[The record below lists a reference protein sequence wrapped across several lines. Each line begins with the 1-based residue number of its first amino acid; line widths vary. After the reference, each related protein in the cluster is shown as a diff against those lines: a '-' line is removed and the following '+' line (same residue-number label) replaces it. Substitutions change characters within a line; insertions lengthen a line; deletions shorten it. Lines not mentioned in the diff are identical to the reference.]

1 MAQLGDQALPRP
13 ETTVQI
19 RVAIQE
25 AEDVEDLEEDDEGTL
40 AQAAGDPARYLS
52 PGWGSASEEEP
63 SRGHSSATTS
73 GGENEREELEPEWKP
88 PDEALIRKLVDQ
100 IEFYFSDENLE
111 KDAFLLK
118 HVRRNKLGYVSVKL
132 LTSFKKSGILAL
144 KWYYPHLG
152 LIFPLQLN
160 LYGSILTDISGG
172 MTQVI
177 GVLEV
182 KHLTRDW
189 RTTAHALKYSV
200 TLELNEDHRKV
211 RRTTPVPLFPNENLP
226 SKMLLVY
233 DLHLSPKLWATAT
246 PLATSQTTP
255 QKNGRVQEKVMEHL
269 LKLFGTFGVISSVR
283 ILKPGRELPPDIR
296 RISSRYSQVG
306 TQECA
311 IVEFEEIDAAIKAH
325 EFMVTESQ
333 GRDNMKAVL
342 IGMKPPKKKPLK
354 DKNHDDE
361 PTASTHLSRS
371 LNKRVE
377 ELQYM
382 GDESSAN
389 SSSDPESNPTSP
401 MAGRRHM
408 ATNKLSPSGHQN
420 IFLSPN
426 ASPCSSPWSSPLAQR
441 KGVSR
446 KSPLAEDGR
455 LNFSTSPEIFR
466 KCMDYSSDSSI
477 TPSGSPWVRRRRQA
491 EMGTQ
496 EKSPGASPL
505 LSRKMQTADGLPVGV
520 LRLPRGPDNTRGFHG
535 GHERSRACT

>member
-1 MAQLGDQALPRP
+1 MRTIGTIP
-13 ETTVQI
+13 
-19 RVAIQE
+19 
-25 AEDVEDLEEDDEGTL
+25 DVLC
-40 AQAAGDPARYLS
+40 
-52 PGWGSASEEEP
+52 
-63 SRGHSSATTS
+63 
-73 GGENEREELEPEWKP
+73 
-88 PDEALIRKLVDQ
+88 
-100 IEFYFSDENLE
+100 
-111 KDAFLLK
+111 LL
-118 HVRRNKLGYVSVKL
+118 
-132 LTSFKKSGILAL
+132 
-144 KWYYPHLG
+144 
-152 LIFPLQLN
+152 Q
-160 LYGSILTDISGG
+160 
-172 MTQVI
+172 
-177 GVLEV
+177 V

-233 DLHLSPKLWATAT
+233 DLHLSPKLWALAT
-246 PLATSQTTP
+246 PP
-255 QKNGRVQEKVMEHL
+255 KNGRVQEKVMEHL

-311 IVEFEEIDAAIKAH
+311 IVEFEEVEAAIKAH
-325 EFMVTESQ
+325 EFMSTESQ
-333 GRDNMKAVL
+333 GRENMKAVL

-354 DKNHDDE
+354 DKNQDEE
-361 PTASTHLSRS
+361 PTASIHLNKS

-401 MAGRRHM
+401 MAGRRHVI
-408 ATNKLSPSGHQN
+408 TNKLSPSGHQN
-420 IFLSPN
+420 LFLSPN

-446 KSPLAEDGR
+446 KSPLAEEGR
-455 LNFSTSPEIFR
+455 LNCSTSPEIVR

-477 TPSGSPWVRRRRQA
+477 TPSGSPWVRRRRLA

-496 EKSPGASPL
+496 EKSPGVSPL
-505 LSRKMQTADGLPVGV
+505 LPRKMQSADGLPVGV

-535 GHERSRACT
+535 GHERGRACI

>member
-1 MAQLGDQALPRP
+1 MPTGPRAMAQPGEEALPGP
-13 ETTVQI
+13 ETAVQI

-25 AEDVEDLEEDDEGTL
+25 AEDAEELEDEEEG
-40 AQAAGDPARYLS
+40 AEARGAGGPARNLS

-63 SRGHSSATTS
+63 SRGHSGATTS
-73 GGENEREELEPEWKP
+73 GGENEHEDLEQEWKP
-88 PDEALIRKLVDQ
+88 PDEELIRKLVDQ

-132 LTSFKKSGILAL
+132 LTSFKK
-144 KWYYPHLG
+144 
-152 LIFPLQLN
+152 
-160 LYGSILTDISGG
+160 
-172 MTQVI
+172 
-177 GVLEV
+177 V

-233 DLHLSPKLWATAT
+233 DLYLSPKLWAMGA
-246 PLATSQTTP
+246 P

-311 IVEFEEIDAAIKAH
+311 IVEFEEVEAAIKAH
-325 EFMVTESQ
+325 EFMIMESQ
-333 GRDNMKAVL
+333 GKENMKAVL
-342 IGMKPPKKKPLK
+342 IGMKPPKKKPPK
-354 DKNHDDE
+354 DKNHDEE
-361 PTASTHLSRS
+361 PTVSIHLNKS

-401 MAGRRHM
+401 MAGRRHVV
-408 ATNKLSPSGHQN
+408 TNKLSPSGHQN
-420 IFLSPN
+420 LFLSPN

-441 KGVSR
+441 RGVSR
-446 KSPLAEDGR
+446 KSPLAEEGR
-455 LNFSTSPEIFR
+455 LNCSTSPEILL
-466 KCMDYSSDSSI
+466 KCMDYSSDSSV

-491 EMGTQ
+491 EMETQ
-496 EKSPGASPL
+496 EKSPRASPL

-535 GHERSRACT
+535 THERSRAHV

>member
-1 MAQLGDQALPRP
+1 MAHAGEEALPGP

-25 AEDVEDLEEDDEGTL
+25 AEDVEELEDEDEGPETR
-40 AQAAGDPARYLS
+40 AAGDPARYLS

-63 SRGHSSATTS
+63 SRGHGGATTS
-73 GGENEREELEPEWKP
+73 GGENEREDLEQEWKP
-88 PDEALIRKLVDQ
+88 PDEELIKKLVDQ

-132 LTSFKKSGILAL
+132 LTSFKK
-144 KWYYPHLG
+144 
-152 LIFPLQLN
+152 
-160 LYGSILTDISGG
+160 
-172 MTQVI
+172 
-177 GVLEV
+177 V

-200 TLELNEDHRKV
+200 TLELNEDHRK
-211 RRTTPVPLFPNENLP
+211 
-226 SKMLLVY
+226 
-233 DLHLSPKLWATAT
+233 LWA
-246 PLATSQTTP
+246 LATP

-296 RISSRYSQVG
+296 RISSRYSQLG
-306 TQECA
+306 AQECA
-311 IVEFEEIDAAIKAH
+311 IVEFEEVEAAIKAH
-325 EFMVTESQ
+325 EFMVTEYQ
-333 GRDNMKAVL
+333 GKENMKAVL
-342 IGMKPPKKKPLK
+342 IGMKPPKKKPPK
-354 DKNHDDE
+354 DKNHDEE
-361 PTASTHLSRS
+361 PTASIHPSKS

-377 ELQYM
+377 ALQYV

-401 MAGRRHM
+401 MAGRRHVV
-408 ATNKLSPSGHQN
+408 TNKLSPSGHQN
-420 IFLSPN
+420 LFLSPN

-446 KSPLAEDGR
+446 KSPLAEEGR
-455 LNFSTSPEIFR
+455 LNSSTSPEIFR
-466 KCMDYSSDSSI
+466 KCTDYSSDSSV

-491 EMGTQ
+491 EMESQ

-520 LRLPRGPDNTRGFHG
+520 VRLPRGPDNTRGFHG
-535 GHERSRACT
+535 GHERSRACV

>member
-1 MAQLGDQALPRP
+1 MAQAGEEALPGP
-13 ETTVQI
+13 ETAVQI

-25 AEDVEDLEEDDEGTL
+25 AEDVEEQEDDEEG
-40 AQAAGDPARYLS
+40 AEARGAGDPARYLS

-63 SRGHSSATTS
+63 SRGHSGATTS
-73 GGENEREELEPEWKP
+73 GGENEREDSEQEWKP
-88 PDEALIRKLVDQ
+88 PDQELIRKLVDQ

-132 LTSFKKSGILAL
+132 LTSFKK
-144 KWYYPHLG
+144 
-152 LIFPLQLN
+152 
-160 LYGSILTDISGG
+160 
-172 MTQVI
+172 
-177 GVLEV
+177 V

-200 TLELNEDHRKV
+200 SLELNEDQRKV

-233 DLHLSPKLWATAT
+233 DLHLSPKPWAPAT
-246 PLATSQTTP
+246 PP
-255 QKNGRVQEKVMEHL
+255 KNGRVQEKVMEHL

-311 IVEFEEIDAAIKAH
+311 IVEFEEVDAAIKAH
-325 EFMVTESQ
+325 EFMSTESQ
-333 GRDNMKAVL
+333 GRENMKAVL

-354 DKNHDDE
+354 DKNQDE
-361 PTASTHLSRS
+361 EPAVSSHPNRS

-401 MAGRRHM
+401 MAGRRHTV
-408 ATNKLSPSGHQN
+408 TNKLSPSGHQN
-420 IFLSPN
+420 LFLSPN

-446 KSPLAEDGR
+446 KSPLAEEGR
-455 LNFSTSPEIFR
+455 LNCGTSPEIFR

-477 TPSGSPWVRRRRQA
+477 TPSGSPWVRRRRLA
-491 EMGTQ
+491 EMATP
-496 EKSPGASPL
+496 ERSPGVSPL

-535 GHERSRACT
+535 GHERGRAYV

>member
-1 MAQLGDQALPRP
+1 MAQLGDQALPGP

-25 AEDVEDLEEDDEGTL
+25 AEDVEDLEEDDVGTS

-63 SRGHSSATTS
+63 SRGHSATTS
-73 GGENEREELEPEWKP
+73 GGENEHEELEPEWKP
-88 PDEALIRKLVDQ
+88 PDEELIRKLVDQ

-132 LTSFKKSGILAL
+132 LTSFKK
-144 KWYYPHLG
+144 
-152 LIFPLQLN
+152 
-160 LYGSILTDISGG
+160 
-172 MTQVI
+172 
-177 GVLEV
+177 V

-233 DLHLSPKLWATAT
+233 DLHLSPKLWAPA
-246 PLATSQTTP
+246 TP

-311 IVEFEEIDAAIKAH
+311 IVEFEEVDAAIKAH

-361 PTASTHLSRS
+361 PTTSTHLSRS

-401 MAGRRHM
+401 MAGRRHV
-408 ATNKLSPSGHQN
+408 ASNKLSPSGHQN

-446 KSPLAEDGR
+446 KSPLAEEGR
-455 LNFSTSPEIFR
+455 LSFSTSPEIFR
-466 KCMDYSSDSSI
+466 KCTDYSSDSSV

-491 EMGTQ
+491 ETQ

>member
-1 MAQLGDQALPRP
+1 MRYHS
-13 ETTVQI
+13 
-19 RVAIQE
+19 
-25 AEDVEDLEEDDEGTL
+25 DLL
-40 AQAAGDPARYLS
+40 CVPQ
-52 PGWGSASEEEP
+52 
-63 SRGHSSATTS
+63 
-73 GGENEREELEPEWKP
+73 
-88 PDEALIRKLVDQ
+88 
-100 IEFYFSDENLE
+100 
-111 KDAFLLK
+111 
-118 HVRRNKLGYVSVKL
+118 
-132 LTSFKKSGILAL
+132 
-144 KWYYPHLG
+144 
-152 LIFPLQLN
+152 
-160 LYGSILTDISGG
+160 
-172 MTQVI
+172 
-177 GVLEV
+177 V

-233 DLHLSPKLWATAT
+233 DLHLSPKLWA
-246 PLATSQTTP
+246 LATP

-311 IVEFEEIDAAIKAH
+311 IVEFEEVDAAIKAH

-333 GRDNMKAVL
+333 GKENMKAVL

-361 PTASTHLSRS
+361 ATAGTHLSRS

-401 MAGRRHM
+401 MAGRRH
-408 ATNKLSPSGHQN
+408 AASNKLSPSSHQN

-446 KSPLAEDGR
+446 KSPLAEEGR

-505 LSRKMQTADGLPVGV
+505 LSRRMQTADGLPVGV

-535 GHERSRACT
+535 GHERGRACV

>member
-1 MAQLGDQALPRP
+1 MAQPGEEALPGP
-13 ETTVQI
+13 ETAVQI

-25 AEDVEDLEEDDEGTL
+25 AEDVQQPEDQEEGAEARG
-40 AQAAGDPARYLS
+40 AGDPARYLS

-63 SRGHSSATTS
+63 SRGPS
-73 GGENEREELEPEWKP
+73 GLTASENEHEDAEQEDAEQDWKP
-88 PDEALIRKLVDQ
+88 PDEELIRKLVDQ

-111 KDAFLLK
+111 RDAFLLK

-132 LTSFKKSGILAL
+132 LTSFKK
-144 KWYYPHLG
+144 
-152 LIFPLQLN
+152 
-160 LYGSILTDISGG
+160 
-172 MTQVI
+172 
-177 GVLEV
+177 V

-189 RTTAHALKYSV
+189 RTTAHALKYSGI
-200 TLELNEDHRKV
+200 LELNEDHRKV

-233 DLHLSPKLWATAT
+233 DLYLSPKLWA
-246 PLATSQTTP
+246 LAAP

-311 IVEFEEIDAAIKAH
+311 IVEFEEVEAAIRAH
-325 EFMVTESQ
+325 EFMITESQ
-333 GRDNMKAVL
+333 GRESMKAVL
-342 IGMKPPKKKPLK
+342 IGMKPPKKKPPK
-354 DKNHDDE
+354 DKNQDEE
-361 PTASTHLSRS
+361 PTASIHPSKS

-401 MAGRRHM
+401 MAGRRH
-408 ATNKLSPSGHQN
+408 AVTHKLSPSGHQN
-420 IFLSPN
+420 LFLSPN

-441 KGVSR
+441 RGVSR
-446 KSPLAEDGR
+446 KSPLAEEGR
-455 LNFSTSPEIFR
+455 LNSGTSPEILR
-466 KCMDYSSDSSI
+466 KCTDYSSDSSAT
-477 TPSGSPWVRRRRQA
+477 TPSGSPWVRRRRRA
-491 EMGTQ
+491 EMGPQ

-505 LSRKMQTADGLPVGV
+505 LSRKVQAADGFPVRV
-520 LRLPRGPDNTRGFHG
+520 LRLPRGPDNTRGFHSR
-535 GHERSRACT
+535 HERGRACV

>member
-1 MAQLGDQALPRP
+1 MAGPGGEALPGP
-13 ETTVQI
+13 VQI

-25 AEDVEDLEEDDEGTL
+25 ADDDVEEPEDDEEMRGS
-40 AQAAGDPARYLS
+40 GDAARYLS

-63 SRGHSSATTS
+63 SRGHSATS
-73 GGENEREELEPEWKP
+73 GGENELEELDPEWKP
-88 PDEALIRKLVDQ
+88 PDEELIKKLVDQ

-132 LTSFKKSGILAL
+132 LTSFKK
-144 KWYYPHLG
+144 
-152 LIFPLQLN
+152 
-160 LYGSILTDISGG
+160 
-172 MTQVI
+172 
-177 GVLEV
+177 V

-233 DLHLSPKLWATAT
+233 DLHQSSKLWA
-246 PLATSQTTP
+246 LASP

-283 ILKPGRELPPDIR
+283 ILKPGRELPPDVR

-311 IVEFEEIDAAIKAH
+311 ILEFEEVDAAIKAH
-325 EFMVTESQ
+325 EFMVAESQ
-333 GRDNMKAVL
+333 GKDNMKAVL

-354 DKNHDDE
+354 DKSHDE
-361 PTASTHLSRS
+361 ESTGTVHLSKS

-401 MAGRRHM
+401 MAGRRHVV
-408 ATNKLSPSGHQN
+408 TNKLSPSGHQSL
-420 IFLSPN
+420 FLSPN

-446 KSPLAEDGR
+446 KSPLAEEGR
-455 LNFSTSPEIFR
+455 LNNGTSPEIFR
-466 KCMDYSSDSSI
+466 KCMDYSSDSSV

-505 LSRKMQTADGLPVGV
+505 LCRKMQTADGLPVGV

-535 GHERSRACT
+535 GHERSRACV

>member
-1 MAQLGDQALPRP
+1 MAQHRQEAMPGP
-13 ETTVQI
+13 EAAVQI

-25 AEDVEDLEEDDEGTL
+25 ADDVQELEDEQEG
-40 AQAAGDPARYLS
+40 AEARGAGDTARYLS

-63 SRGHSSATTS
+63 SRGHSGATS
-73 GGENEREELEPEWKP
+73 GGENEREDLEQEWKP
-88 PDEALIRKLVDQ
+88 PDEELIKKLVDQ

-132 LTSFKKSGILAL
+132 LTSFKK
-144 KWYYPHLG
+144 
-152 LIFPLQLN
+152 
-160 LYGSILTDISGG
+160 
-172 MTQVI
+172 
-177 GVLEV
+177 V

-200 TLELNEDHRKV
+200 ILELNEDHRK
-211 RRTTPVPLFPNENLP
+211 
-226 SKMLLVY
+226 
-233 DLHLSPKLWATAT
+233 LWA
-246 PLATSQTTP
+246 LATP

-311 IVEFEEIDAAIKAH
+311 IVEFEEVEAAIKAH
-325 EFMVTESQ
+325 EFMIMESQ
-333 GRDNMKAVL
+333 GRENMKAIL
-342 IGMKPPKKKPLK
+342 IGMKPPKKKPPK
-354 DKNHDDE
+354 DKNQDE
-361 PTASTHLSRS
+361 EPASSIHLNKSP
-371 LNKRVE
+371 NKRVE

-401 MAGRRHM
+401 LAGRRHVV
-408 ATNKLSPSGHQN
+408 TNKLSPSGHQSL
-420 IFLSPN
+420 FLSPN

-446 KSPLAEDGR
+446 KSPLAEEGK
-455 LNFSTSPEIFR
+455 LNCSTSPEIFR
-466 KCMDYSSDSSI
+466 KCTDYSSDSSV
-477 TPSGSPWVRRRRQA
+477 TPSGSPWIRRRRQA

-535 GHERSRACT
+535 GHERIRAYV

>member
-1 MAQLGDQALPRP
+1 MAQPCEEALPTP
-13 ETTVQI
+13 ETAVQI

-25 AEDVEDLEEDDEGTL
+25 AEDVEELEDEEEG
-40 AQAAGDPARYLS
+40 AEARSAGDPARYLS

-63 SRGHSSATTS
+63 SRGHSGATTS
-73 GGENEREELEPEWKP
+73 GGENEREDLEQEWQP
-88 PDEALIRKLVDQ
+88 PDEELIKKLVDQ

-132 LTSFKKSGILAL
+132 LTSFKK
-144 KWYYPHLG
+144 
-152 LIFPLQLN
+152 
-160 LYGSILTDISGG
+160 
-172 MTQVI
+172 
-177 GVLEV
+177 V

-233 DLHLSPKLWATAT
+233 DLYLSPKLWA
-246 PLATSQTTP
+246 LATP

-311 IVEFEEIDAAIKAH
+311 IVEFEEVEAAIKAH
-325 EFMVTESQ
+325 EFMISESQ
-333 GRDNMKAVL
+333 GKESMKAVL
-342 IGMKPPKKKPLK
+342 IGMKPPKKKPSK
-354 DKNHDDE
+354 EKNQDE
-361 PTASTHLSRS
+361 ESTSSIHLNKS
-371 LNKRVE
+371 LNRRVE

-401 MAGRRHM
+401 LAGRRHVV
-408 ATNKLSPSGHQN
+408 TNKLSPSGHQN
-420 IFLSPN
+420 LFLSPN
-426 ASPCSSPWSSPLAQR
+426 ASPCTSPWNSPLAQR
-441 KGVSR
+441 KGISR
-446 KSPLAEDGR
+446 KSPLAEEGR
-455 LNFSTSPEIFR
+455 LNLSASPEIFR
-466 KCMDYSSDSSI
+466 KCMDYSSDSSV

-496 EKSPGASPL
+496 EKSPRVSPL

-535 GHERSRACT
+535 GHERSRAYV

>member
-1 MAQLGDQALPRP
+1 MAQPGEEEAVPRP
-13 ETTVQI
+13 EVTVQI

-25 AEDVEDLEEDDEGTL
+25 AEDAEELEDDKEGVETRRSGDL
-40 AQAAGDPARYLS
+40 ARFLS

-63 SRGHSSATTS
+63 SRGHSTTS
-73 GGENEREELEPEWKP
+73 GGENDQEDLEQEWRP
-88 PDEALIRKLVDQ
+88 PDGELIRKLVDQ

-132 LTSFKKSGILAL
+132 LTSFKK
-144 KWYYPHLG
+144 
-152 LIFPLQLN
+152 
-160 LYGSILTDISGG
+160 
-172 MTQVI
+172 
-177 GVLEV
+177 V

-189 RTTAHALKYSV
+189 RTTAYALKYSV

-233 DLHLSPKLWATAT
+233 DLHLSPKLWALST
-246 PLATSQTTP
+246 PP
-255 QKNGRVQEKVMEHL
+255 KNGRVQEKVMEQL

-296 RISSRYSQVG
+296 RISSRYNQVG

-311 IVEFEEIDAAIKAH
+311 IVEFEEVEAAIRAH
-325 EFMVTESQ
+325 EFMITESQ
-333 GRDNMKAVL
+333 SRENMKAVL
-342 IGMKPPKKKPLK
+342 IGMKPPKKKPPK
-354 DKNHDDE
+354 DKHHDEE
-361 PTASTHLSRS
+361 PAVSIPPNRS

-401 MAGRRHM
+401 MAGRRHVGPH
-408 ATNKLSPSGHQN
+408 KLSPAGHQN
-420 IFLSPN
+420 LFLSPN

-446 KSPLAEDGR
+446 KSPLAEDG
-455 LNFSTSPEIFR
+455 PEIFR
-466 KCMDYSSDSSI
+466 KCMDYSSDSSA

-535 GHERSRACT
+535 GHERALAGV

>member
-1 MAQLGDQALPRP
+1 MAQPGEEALPGP
-13 ETTVQI
+13 ETPVQI

-25 AEDVEDLEEDDEGTL
+25 AEDVEELEDEDEGAEPL
-40 AQAAGDPARYLS
+40 GAGDSARFLS
-52 PGWGSASEEEP
+52 PGWGSASEDEP
-63 SRGHSSATTS
+63 GRGHSGTTS
-73 GGENEREELEPEWKP
+73 GGENEREDLDQEWKP
-88 PDEALIRKLVDQ
+88 PDEELIRKLVDQ

-132 LTSFKKSGILAL
+132 LTSFKK
-144 KWYYPHLG
+144 
-152 LIFPLQLN
+152 
-160 LYGSILTDISGG
+160 
-172 MTQVI
+172 
-177 GVLEV
+177 V

-233 DLHLSPKLWATAT
+233 DLHLSPTPWA
-246 PLATSQTTP
+246 LAAP
-255 QKNGRVQEKVMEHL
+255 HKNGRVQEKVMEHL
-269 LKLFGTFGVISSVR
+269 LQVFGAFGVIASVR

-311 IVEFEEIDAAIKAH
+311 IVEFEEVEAAIRAH

-333 GRDNMKAVL
+333 AKESMKAVL
-342 IGMKPPKKKPLK
+342 IGTKPPKKKPVR
-354 DKNHDDE
+354 DRSHEEE
-361 PTASTHLSRS
+361 PASSVPLSKS

-377 ELQYM
+377 ELQYA
-382 GDESSAN
+382 GEESSAN
-389 SSSDPESNPTSP
+389 SSSEPESNPTSP
-401 MAGRRHM
+401 MAGRRQA
-408 ATNKLSPSGHQN
+408 ATTKLSPSGHQSL
-420 IFLSPN
+420 FLSPS

-446 KSPLAEDGR
+446 KSPLAEEGR
-455 LNFSTSPEIFR
+455 LNSSTSPEGFR
-466 KCMDYSSDSSI
+466 KCTDYSSDSSA

-491 EMGTQ
+491 ELGTQ

-505 LSRKMQTADGLPVGV
+505 MSRRMQTADGLPVGV

-535 GHERSRACT
+535 GQERSRAGV

>member
-1 MAQLGDQALPRP
+1 MAQPGDQALPGP
-13 ETTVQI
+13 ETRVQI

-25 AEDVEDLEEDDEGTL
+25 AEDVEDLEEDDEGTS
-40 AQAAGDPARYLS
+40 ARPAGDPARYLS

-63 SRGHSSATTS
+63 SRGHSATAS
-73 GGENEREELEPEWKP
+73 GGENEPEELEPEWKP
-88 PDEALIRKLVDQ
+88 PDEELIRKLVDQ

-132 LTSFKKSGILAL
+132 LTSFKK
-144 KWYYPHLG
+144 
-152 LIFPLQLN
+152 
-160 LYGSILTDISGG
+160 
-172 MTQVI
+172 
-177 GVLEV
+177 V

-226 SKMLLVY
+226 SKMLLVH
-233 DLHLSPKLWATAT
+233 DLHLSRELWA
-246 PLATSQTTP
+246 PGTP

-269 LKLFGTFGVISSVR
+269 LKLFGAFGVISSVR
-283 ILKPGRELPPDIR
+283 MLKPGRELPPDIR
-296 RISSRYSQVG
+296 RISSRYSQLG

-311 IVEFEEIDAAIKAH
+311 IVEFEEVDAAIRAH
-325 EFMVTESQ
+325 EFMAAESQ
-333 GRDNMKAVL
+333 GRENMKAVL
-342 IGMKPPKKKPLK
+342 IGMKPPKKKPLR

-361 PTASTHLSRS
+361 PTPSPHLSRS

-377 ELQYM
+377 ELQYTA
-382 GDESSAN
+382 DESSAN
-389 SSSDPESNPTSP
+389 SSSDPESNPASP
-401 MAGRRHM
+401 MSGRRH
-408 ATNKLSPSGHQN
+408 AAAGKLSPGGHQGL
-420 IFLSPN
+420 FLSPS
-426 ASPCSSPWSSPLAQR
+426 ASPCSSPWSSPSAQR
-441 KGVSR
+441 KGVPR
-446 KSPLAEDGR
+446 KSPLAEEGR
-455 LNFSTSPEIFR
+455 LNWSSSPEAFR
-466 KCMDYSSDSSI
+466 KCTDYSSDSSA

-505 LSRKMQTADGLPVGV
+505 LSRRMQTADGLPVGV

-535 GHERSRACT
+535 GHERGRACS

>member
-1 MAQLGDQALPRP
+1 MAQPGEEALSGP
-13 ETTVQI
+13 ETAVQI

-25 AEDVEDLEEDDEGTL
+25 AEDVEELEDEEEEG
-40 AQAAGDPARYLS
+40 AEARGSGDPSRYLS

-63 SRGHSSATTS
+63 SRGHSGATTS
-73 GGENEREELEPEWKP
+73 GGENEREDLEQEWQP
-88 PDEALIRKLVDQ
+88 PDEELIKKLVDQ

-132 LTSFKKSGILAL
+132 LTSFKK
-144 KWYYPHLG
+144 
-152 LIFPLQLN
+152 
-160 LYGSILTDISGG
+160 
-172 MTQVI
+172 
-177 GVLEV
+177 V

-211 RRTTPVPLFPNENLP
+211 RRTTPVPLFPSENLP

-233 DLHLSPKLWATAT
+233 DLYLSPKLWA
-246 PLATSQTTP
+246 LATP

-296 RISSRYSQVG
+296 RISGRYSQVG

-311 IVEFEEIDAAIKAH
+311 IVEFEEVEAAIKAH
-325 EFMVTESQ
+325 EFMITESQ
-333 GRDNMKAVL
+333 GREGMKAVL
-342 IGMKPPKKKPLK
+342 IGMKPPKKKPSK
-354 DKNHDDE
+354 EKNQDEE
-361 PTASTHLSRS
+361 PTSSIHLNKS
-371 LNKRVE
+371 LNRRVE
-377 ELQYM
+377 ELQYV

-401 MAGRRHM
+401 MAGRRH
-408 ATNKLSPSGHQN
+408 AVTNKLSPSGHQN
-420 IFLSPN
+420 LFLSPN

-446 KSPLAEDGR
+446 KSPLAEEGR
-455 LNFSTSPEIFR
+455 PNSSTSPETFR
-466 KCMDYSSDSSI
+466 KCMDYSSDSSV

-496 EKSPGASPL
+496 EKSPRASPL
-505 LSRKMQTADGLPVGV
+505 LSRKMQTADRLPVGV
-520 LRLPRGPDNTRGFHG
+520 LRLPRGPDNTRGFHS
-535 GHERSRACT
+535 GHERSRACV

>member
-1 MAQLGDQALPRP
+1 MAQAGEEALPGP
-13 ETTVQI
+13 EPAVQI

-25 AEDVEDLEEDDEGTL
+25 AEDVEEPEDEEEGTE
-40 AQAAGDPARYLS
+40 ARGAGDPARYLS

-63 SRGHSSATTS
+63 SRGHSGTTTS
-73 GGENEREELEPEWKP
+73 GGENEHEDGEQEWKP
-88 PDEALIRKLVDQ
+88 PDQELIRKLVDQ
-100 IEFYFSDENLE
+100 IEFYFSDANLE

-132 LTSFKKSGILAL
+132 LTSFKK
-144 KWYYPHLG
+144 
-152 LIFPLQLN
+152 
-160 LYGSILTDISGG
+160 
-172 MTQVI
+172 
-177 GVLEV
+177 V

-189 RTTAHALKYSV
+189 RTTAHALKYSMS
-200 TLELNEDHRKV
+200 LELNEDHRK
-211 RRTTPVPLFPNENLP
+211 
-226 SKMLLVY
+226 
-233 DLHLSPKLWATAT
+233 LWA
-246 PLATSQTTP
+246 LATP

-296 RISSRYSQVG
+296 RVSSRYSQVG

-311 IVEFEEIDAAIKAH
+311 IVEFEEVEAAIRAH

-333 GRDNMKAVL
+333 GRENMKAVL
-342 IGMKPPKKKPLK
+342 IGMKPPKKKPPK
-354 DKNHDDE
+354 DKNQDEE
-361 PTASTHLSRS
+361 PTASIHLNKS

-401 MAGRRHM
+401 MAGRRHVV
-408 ATNKLSPSGHQN
+408 TTKLSPAGHQN
-420 IFLSPN
+420 LFLSPN

-446 KSPLAEDGR
+446 KSPLAEEGR
-455 LNFSTSPEIFR
+455 LNCSASPEIFR
-466 KCMDYSSDSSI
+466 KCTDYSSDSSI

-505 LSRKMQTADGLPVGV
+505 LSRRMQTADGLPVGV

-535 GHERSRACT
+535 GHERGRACV

>member
-1 MAQLGDQALPRP
+1 M
-13 ETTVQI
+13 
-19 RVAIQE
+19 
-25 AEDVEDLEEDDEGTL
+25 
-40 AQAAGDPARYLS
+40 
-52 PGWGSASEEEP
+52 
-63 SRGHSSATTS
+63 
-73 GGENEREELEPEWKP
+73 
-88 PDEALIRKLVDQ
+88 
-100 IEFYFSDENLE
+100 
-111 KDAFLLK
+111 
-118 HVRRNKLGYVSVKL
+118 GYVSVKL
-132 LTSFKKSGILAL
+132 LTSFKK
-144 KWYYPHLG
+144 
-152 LIFPLQLN
+152 
-160 LYGSILTDISGG
+160 
-172 MTQVI
+172 
-177 GVLEV
+177 V

-189 RTTAHALKYSV
+189 RTTAYALKYSV

-211 RRTTPVPLFPNENLP
+211 RRTTPVPLFPSENLP

-233 DLHLSPKLWATAT
+233 DLHLSPKLWA
-246 PLATSQTTP
+246 LSTP

-311 IVEFEEIDAAIKAH
+311 IVEFEEVEAAIKAH
-325 EFMVTESQ
+325 EFMITESQ
-333 GRDNMKAVL
+333 SKENMKAVL
-342 IGMKPPKKKPLK
+342 IGMKPPKKKPSK
-354 DKNHDDE
+354 DRSHDEE
-361 PTASTHLSRS
+361 PTVSIHLNKS

-401 MAGRRHM
+401 MAGRRHV

-420 IFLSPN
+420 LFLSPN

-455 LNFSTSPEIFR
+455 LNSSTSPEIFR
-466 KCMDYSSDSSI
+466 KCTDYSSDSSA

-505 LSRKMQTADGLPVGV
+505 LSRKMQSADGLPVGV

-535 GHERSRACT
+535 GHERGRACV

>member
-1 MAQLGDQALPRP
+1 MAQISDQTLPGP

-25 AEDVEDLEEDDEGTL
+25 AEDVEDLEEDDEGTS

-88 PDEALIRKLVDQ
+88 PDEELIRKLVDQ

-132 LTSFKKSGILAL
+132 LTSFKK
-144 KWYYPHLG
+144 
-152 LIFPLQLN
+152 
-160 LYGSILTDISGG
+160 
-172 MTQVI
+172 
-177 GVLEV
+177 V

-233 DLHLSPKLWATAT
+233 DLHLSPKLWA
-246 PLATSQTTP
+246 LATP

-269 LKLFGTFGVISSVR
+269 LKLFGTFGVITSVR

-311 IVEFEEIDAAIKAH
+311 IVEFEEVEAAIKAH
-325 EFMVTESQ
+325 EFMVSESQ
-333 GRDNMKAVL
+333 GKDNMKAVL

-361 PTASTHLSRS
+361 PTAGTHLSRS

-408 ATNKLSPSGHQN
+408 ASNKLSPSGHQN

-446 KSPLAEDGR
+446 KSPLAEEGR

-466 KCMDYSSDSSI
+466 KCMDYSSDSSV

-505 LSRKMQTADGLPVGV
+505 LSRRMQTADGLPVGV
-520 LRLPRGPDNTRGFHG
+520 LRWPRGPDNTRGFHG
-535 GHERSRACT
+535 GHERNRACI

>member
-1 MAQLGDQALPRP
+1 MAQAGEEAPPGP
-13 ETTVQI
+13 EPAVQI

-25 AEDVEDLEEDDEGTL
+25 AEDVEEPEDEEEG
-40 AQAAGDPARYLS
+40 AEARGAGDPARYLS

-63 SRGHSSATTS
+63 SRGHGGTTS
-73 GGENEREELEPEWKP
+73 GGENEREDGEQEWKP
-88 PDEALIRKLVDQ
+88 PDQELIRKLVDQ

-132 LTSFKKSGILAL
+132 LTSFKK
-144 KWYYPHLG
+144 
-152 LIFPLQLN
+152 
-160 LYGSILTDISGG
+160 
-172 MTQVI
+172 
-177 GVLEV
+177 V

-189 RTTAHALKYSV
+189 RTTAHALKYSM
-200 TLELNEDHRKV
+200 TLELNEDRRKV

-233 DLHLSPKLWATAT
+233 DLYLSPKLWAPAT
-246 PLATSQTTP
+246 PP
-255 QKNGRVQEKVMEHL
+255 KNGRVQEKVMEHL
-269 LKLFGTFGVISSVR
+269 LKLFGTFGGISSVR

-296 RISSRYSQVG
+296 RVSSRYSQVG

-311 IVEFEEIDAAIKAH
+311 IVEFEEVEAAIRAQ
-325 EFMVTESQ
+325 EFMVAESQ
-333 GRDNMKAVL
+333 GRENMKAVL
-342 IGMKPPKKKPLK
+342 IGMKPPKKKPPK
-354 DKNHDDE
+354 DRNQDE
-361 PTASTHLSRS
+361 EPAAGSHPSKS

-389 SSSDPESNPTSP
+389 SSSDPESTPTSP
-401 MAGRRHM
+401 MAGRRH
-408 ATNKLSPSGHQN
+408 AVTHKLSPAGHQN
-420 IFLSPN
+420 LFLSPN

-446 KSPLAEDGR
+446 KSPLAEEGR
-455 LNFSTSPEIFR
+455 LNCSASPEVFR
-466 KCMDYSSDSSI
+466 KCADYSSDSSV

-535 GHERSRACT
+535 GHERGRAYV

>member
-1 MAQLGDQALPRP
+1 MAQPGEETLPGP
-13 ETTVQI
+13 ETAVQI

-25 AEDVEDLEEDDEGTL
+25 AEDVEEPEDEEEG
-40 AQAAGDPARYLS
+40 AEARGAGDPARYLS

-63 SRGHSSATTS
+63 SRGHSGATTS
-73 GGENEREELEPEWKP
+73 GGENERDDLEQEWQP
-88 PDEALIRKLVDQ
+88 PDEELIKKLVDQ

-132 LTSFKKSGILAL
+132 LTSFKK
-144 KWYYPHLG
+144 
-152 LIFPLQLN
+152 
-160 LYGSILTDISGG
+160 
-172 MTQVI
+172 
-177 GVLEV
+177 V

-200 TLELNEDHRKV
+200 TLELNEDHRK
-211 RRTTPVPLFPNENLP
+211 
-226 SKMLLVY
+226 
-233 DLHLSPKLWATAT
+233 LWA
-246 PLATSQTTP
+246 LATP

-283 ILKPGRELPPDIR
+283 MLKPGRELPPDIR
-296 RISSRYSQVG
+296 RISNRYSQVG

-311 IVEFEEIDAAIKAH
+311 IVEFEEVEAAIKAH
-325 EFMVTESQ
+325 EFMITESQ
-333 GRDNMKAVL
+333 GRESMKAIL
-342 IGMKPPKKKPLK
+342 IGMKPPKKKPSK
-354 DKNHDDE
+354 EKNQDEE
-361 PTASTHLSRS
+361 PTSSIHLNKS
-371 LNKRVE
+371 LNRRVE

-401 MAGRRHM
+401 MAGRRH
-408 ATNKLSPSGHQN
+408 AVANKLSPSSHQN
-420 IFLSPN
+420 LFLSPN

-446 KSPLAEDGR
+446 KSPLAEEGR
-455 LNFSTSPEIFR
+455 PNTSASPEIVR
-466 KCMDYSSDSSI
+466 KCADYSSDSSV

-491 EMGTQ
+491 EMGPQ
-496 EKSPGASPL
+496 EKSPRASPL

-535 GHERSRACT
+535 GHERSRACV

>member
-1 MAQLGDQALPRP
+1 MAQPGEEAVLRP
-13 ETTVQI
+13 ETAVQI

-25 AEDVEDLEEDDEGTL
+25 PEDVEGLEEEEEGAETSG
-40 AQAAGDPARYLS
+40 AGDPTRYLS
-52 PGWGSASEEEP
+52 PGWGSASEEEAG
-63 SRGHSSATTS
+63 RGHSAPTS
-73 GGENEREELEPEWKP
+73 GGENECEDLDQEWKP
-88 PDEALIRKLVDQ
+88 PDQELIKKLVDQ

-132 LTSFKKSGILAL
+132 LTSFKK
-144 KWYYPHLG
+144 
-152 LIFPLQLN
+152 
-160 LYGSILTDISGG
+160 
-172 MTQVI
+172 
-177 GVLEV
+177 V

-189 RTTAHALKYSV
+189 RTTAYALKYSV

-233 DLHLSPKLWATAT
+233 DLYLSAKLWA
-246 PLATSQTTP
+246 LTTP

-269 LKLFGTFGVISSVR
+269 LKLFGAFGIISSVR

-311 IVEFEEIDAAIKAH
+311 IVEFEEVEAAIKAH
-325 EFMVTESQ
+325 EHMISESQ
-333 GRDNMKAVL
+333 SKESMKAVL
-342 IGMKPPKKKPLK
+342 IGMKPPKKKPPK
-354 DKNHDDE
+354 DKSHDEE
-361 PTASTHLSRS
+361 PTVSVHFNKS

-401 MAGRRHM
+401 MAGRRLM
-408 ATNKLSPSGHQN
+408 VNNKLSPSGHQN

-446 KSPLAEDGR
+446 KSPLAQEGR
-455 LNFSTSPEIFR
+455 LNCSTSPEIFQ
-466 KCMDYSSDSSI
+466 KCMDYSSDSST

-491 EMGTQ
+491 ELGIQ

-505 LSRKMQTADGLPVGV
+505 PSRKMLTADRLPVGV

-535 GHERSRACT
+535 GHERNRAYV

>member
-1 MAQLGDQALPRP
+1 MAQPGEETLPGP
-13 ETTVQI
+13 ETAVQI

-25 AEDVEDLEEDDEGTL
+25 AEDVEEPEDEEEG
-40 AQAAGDPARYLS
+40 AEARGAGNPARYLS

-63 SRGHSSATTS
+63 SRGHSGATTS
-73 GGENEREELEPEWKP
+73 GGENERDDLEQEWQP
-88 PDEALIRKLVDQ
+88 PDEELIKKLVDQ

-132 LTSFKKSGILAL
+132 LTSFKK
-144 KWYYPHLG
+144 
-152 LIFPLQLN
+152 
-160 LYGSILTDISGG
+160 
-172 MTQVI
+172 
-177 GVLEV
+177 V

-200 TLELNEDHRKV
+200 TLELNEDHRK
-211 RRTTPVPLFPNENLP
+211 
-226 SKMLLVY
+226 
-233 DLHLSPKLWATAT
+233 LWA
-246 PLATSQTTP
+246 LATP

-283 ILKPGRELPPDIR
+283 MLKPGRELPPDIR
-296 RISSRYSQVG
+296 RISNRYSQVG

-311 IVEFEEIDAAIKAH
+311 IVEFEEVEAAIKAH
-325 EFMVTESQ
+325 EFMITESQ
-333 GRDNMKAVL
+333 GRESMKAIL
-342 IGMKPPKKKPLK
+342 IGMKPPKKKPSK
-354 DKNHDDE
+354 EKNQDEE
-361 PTASTHLSRS
+361 PTSSIHLNKS
-371 LNKRVE
+371 LNRRVE

-401 MAGRRHM
+401 MAGRRH
-408 ATNKLSPSGHQN
+408 AVSNKLSPSSHQN
-420 IFLSPN
+420 LFLSPN

-446 KSPLAEDGR
+446 KSPLAEEGR
-455 LNFSTSPEIFR
+455 PNTSASPEIVR
-466 KCMDYSSDSSI
+466 KCADYSSDSSV

-491 EMGTQ
+491 EMGPQ
-496 EKSPGASPL
+496 EKSPRASPL

-535 GHERSRACT
+535 GHERSRACV